1 MPNTLAHLGINGLVT
16 RTLIKKADL
25 ILIYIGAVI
34 PDFPW
39 IIQRFVSALIP
50 QVNIY
55 DLRLYCVILA
65 SLFFSIILSAALSY
79 LFIDTKRTFIIF
91 SAGSLIHLL
100 LDSIEIKWANGVH
113 LFAPFSWELFN
124 AGFFWPESIPIYMI
138 SAFGLFYLIFN
149 WKETI
154 STSINVSFKNF
165 KKVLAIFIFII
176 IYFSLPVL
184 FLDNAEAANN
194 HYVKTLRDR
203 EHRIGNYFEIDRG
216 NYIDDSKGDRII
228 TPFHEELKVVNLNIQ
243 RSEKISIRAKFIS
256 RDKIQILDYHIH
268 GNRELFSLLGLLLI
282 LIFLIISI
290 ANNFRYKT
298 KSAAKNAAVD

>member
-65 SLFFSIILSAALSY
+65 SLFFSFILSAALAY
-79 LFIDTKRTFIIF
+79 FFIDTKRTFIIF

-100 LDSIEIKWANGVH
+100 LDSIETKWANGVH
-113 LFAPFSWELFN
+113 LFAPFSWKLFN
-124 AGFFWPESIPIYMI
+124 AGFFWPENIAIYI
-138 SAFGLFYLIFN
+138 ITAYGLFYLLFK

-154 STSINVSFKNF
+154 STSINVSFNNF
-165 KKVLAIFIFII
+165 KKILAVFIFII
-176 IYFSLPVL
+176 IYFSLPIL
-184 FLDNAEAANN
+184 FLDNVEAANN

-203 EHRIGNYFEIDRG
+203 EHRTGNYFEIDRG

-228 TPFHEELKVVNLNIQ
+228 TTFHEELKVVNLNLQ
-243 RSEKISIRAKFIS
+243 KSEKISIRAKFIS
-256 RDKIQILDYHIH
+256 RDEIQIIDYHIH
-268 GNRELFSLLGLLLI
+268 SNRDIFSYAGLLIIII
-282 LIFLIISI
+282 LVTISLV
-290 ANNFRYKT
+290 NKYRFGNQ
-298 KSAAKNAAVD
+298 SL